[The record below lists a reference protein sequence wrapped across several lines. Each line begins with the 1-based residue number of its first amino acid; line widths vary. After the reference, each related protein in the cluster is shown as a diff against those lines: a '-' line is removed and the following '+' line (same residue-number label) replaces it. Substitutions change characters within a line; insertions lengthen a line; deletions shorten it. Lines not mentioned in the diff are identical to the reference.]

1 MVKKLSHLTFN
12 VVIGKDNPNKVSIQN
27 FSSLHKNINLTIQ
40 TNEIGSIM
48 AYSDIAIGSG
58 GSAIWE
64 MCCLGLPSFIISFA
78 DNQLESVR
86 HLSKKNIIKYHCHV
100 DVLNPAIIANSFY
113 KFITNNSKI
122 NLMRNNALNW

>member
-86 HLSKKNIIKYHCHV
+86 HLSKKYN
-100 DVLNPAIIANSFY
+100 
-113 KFITNNSKI
+113 
-122 NLMRNNALNW
+122 